1 MNNSDNHYSA
11 VVIHDSFMRAMALP
25 EVYAKESVE
34 IVLKT
39 LKEESK
45 KHKDNME
52 PREYKLI
59 QHYIK
64 YLQEVINNED

>member
-1 MNNSDNHYSA
+1 MNNSDDHYSA
-11 VVIHDSFMRAMALP
+11 AVIHDSFMRAMALP
-25 EVYAKESVE
+25 DIHSKKSVE
-34 IVLKT
+34 IVLNT
-39 LKEESK
+39 LKEESR
-45 KHKDNME
+45 KHKANME